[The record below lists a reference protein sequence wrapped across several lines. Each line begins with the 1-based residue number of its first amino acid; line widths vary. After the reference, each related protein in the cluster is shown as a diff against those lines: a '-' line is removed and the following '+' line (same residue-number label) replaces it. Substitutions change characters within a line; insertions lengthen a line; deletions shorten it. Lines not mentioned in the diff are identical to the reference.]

1 MFVVYQHRNK
11 INGKVYIGI
20 TSRNPE
26 SRWGMGGEG
35 YRTSPHFFAAIHKY
49 GWDNFEH
56 NVLFVD
62 LTKEEA
68 CLKEQ
73 ELIREF
79 KSNDSRFGY
88 NQTSGGDFFKM
99 SSESKKKLSNSM
111 KGNKNA
117 LGHPCSRE
125 KAEKISKAQKGRPLA
140 KEHRQKLSEAAKK
153 RHVPCSE
160 EKRRTLSRNYPHK
173 RKVYCVELDRVFESV
188 QSCGRE
194 LHIDAAQVSHTCS
207 GKIKS
212 ANGYHLKYFNDTVN
226 AERLSTENVE

>member
-1 MFVVYQHRNK
+1 MFVVYQHKNK

-20 TSRNPE
+20 TSRDPE
-26 SRWGMGGEG
+26 KRWGTDGEG
-35 YRTSPHFFAAIHKY
+35 YRSSPHFYSAIRKY

-56 NVLFVD
+56 NVLHVG

-73 ELIREF
+73 ELILEF

-88 NQTSGGDFFKM
+88 NQTSGGDFFTM
-99 SSESKKKLSNSM
+99 SEEAKAKVSKSM
-111 KGNKNA
+111 MGNKNG
-117 LGHPCSRE
+117 LGHPCSKE
-125 KAEKISKAQKGRPLA
+125 KAEKISKAQKGKHLA
-140 KEHRQKLSEAAKK
+140 KDHRRKLSEAAKK
-153 RHVPCSE
+153 RHVPCSD
-160 EKRRTLSRNYPHK
+160 EKRKTLSRNYPHK
-173 RKVYCVELDRVFESV
+173 RKVYCIEMDKVFESV

-194 LHIDAAQVSHTCS
+194 LRMDAATISHACS

-212 ANGYHLKYFNDTVN
+212 ARGYHLKYINDTVN